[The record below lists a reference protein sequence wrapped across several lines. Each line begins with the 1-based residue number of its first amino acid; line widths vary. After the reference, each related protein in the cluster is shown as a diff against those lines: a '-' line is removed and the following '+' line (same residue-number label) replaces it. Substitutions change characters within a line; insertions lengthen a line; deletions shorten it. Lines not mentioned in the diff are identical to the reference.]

1 MSFGRLTC
9 QLRGDNNRIM
19 DYKDYYKIL
28 GVERK
33 SSADEI
39 RTAYRKLAMQFHPD
53 KNPGD
58 KKAEDKFKEIN
69 EAYQVLSD
77 DKKRARYDQL
87 GSAYSDFRTKG
98 GRPGDFQ
105 WDDWFQQQQG
115 SQRGY
120 GNAGDPFAGAGG
132 NFSDFFRSIFGE
144 AVRSSARNQAMQQQ
158 QGYQQ
163 EVDISFQEAYEGTM
177 RQLQT
182 NGRKLQV
189 RIPAGVKTGSKVR
202 VAGAGP
208 EGLDLYLIVN
218 ITDESLFERDGQD
231 LYTTST
237 LSVFTMILGGDTEV
251 ETPTGKVKLSIP
263 AGTQVDQVFRLAG
276 RGMPH
281 LKNANTKG
289 DLFVK
294 LKVQIPKYLSS
305 KQIELIEEASRI
317 KF

>member
-1 MSFGRLTC
+1 
-9 QLRGDNNRIM
+9 M

-28 GVERK
+28 GVDRK
-33 SSADEI
+33 ASADDI
-39 RTAYRKLAMQFHPD
+39 RKAYRKLAMQHHPD

-77 DKKRARYDQL
+77 EQKRARYDQL
-87 GSAYSDFRTKG
+87 GSAYSNFRTGG
-98 GRPGDFQ
+98 GRPSDFR
-105 WDDWFQQQQG
+105 WDEWFQQQQQQG
-115 SQRGY
+115 GGQRGY
-120 GNAGDPFAGAGG
+120 TNAENPFGDAGG
-132 NFSDFFRSIFGE
+132 FSDFFRSIFGD
-144 AVRSSARNQAMQQQ
+144 AVRNQARSQAAQ

-163 EVDISFQEAYEGTM
+163 EVDISFQEAYDGTA
-177 RQLQT
+177 RQLQS

-208 EGLDLYLIVN
+208 EGLDLYLVVN
-218 ITDESLFERDGQD
+218 VTDEDKFERNGQD

-237 LSVFTMILGGDTEV
+237 LSVFTLILGGETDV

-263 AGTQVDQVFRLAG
+263 AGTQPDQVFRLAG

-281 LKNANTKG
+281 LKSPATKG

-294 LKVQIPKYLSS
+294 LKVQVPKYLSS
-305 KQIELIEEASRI
+305 KQRELLEEASRI

>member
-1 MSFGRLTC
+1 
-9 QLRGDNNRIM
+9 M

-33 SSADEI
+33 ASADDI
-39 RTAYRKLAMQFHPD
+39 RKAYRKLAMQHHPD

-77 DKKRARYDQL
+77 DQKRARYDQL
-87 GSAYSDFRTKG
+87 GSAYSDFRTSG

-105 WDDWFQQQQG
+105 WDDWFQQNAQQ
-115 SQRGY
+115 QRGSSR
-120 GNAGDPFAGAGG
+120 NAEDPFGGSG

-144 AVRSSARNQAMQQQ
+144 AVRNSARNQAAQQQ
-158 QGYQQ
+158 QMQGYQQ
-163 EVDISFQEAYEGTM
+163 EVDISFQEAYEGTA

-182 NGRKLQV
+182 TSRKLQV

-218 ITDESLFERDGQD
+218 VTDEDRFERDGQD

-237 LSVFTMILGGDTEV
+237 LSVFTLILGGDTDV

-263 AGTQVDQVFRLAG
+263 AGTQTDQVFRLAG

-281 LKNANTKG
+281 LKNPNTKG

-294 LKVQIPKYLSS
+294 LKVQVPKYLSS
-305 KQIELIEEASRI
+305 KQRELLEEAALI

>member
-1 MSFGRLTC
+1 ME
-9 QLRGDNNRIM
+9 
-19 DYKDYYKIL
+19 YKDYYKIL

-33 SSADEI
+33 TSADDI
-39 RTAYRKLAMQFHPD
+39 RSAYRKLAMKYHPD

-58 KKAEDKFKEIN
+58 KKAEDKFKDIN

-77 DKKRARYDQL
+77 EQKRARYDQL
-87 GSAYSDFRTKG
+87 GSAYSNFRTGG
-98 GRPGDFQ
+98 GRPSDFR
-105 WDDWFQQQQG
+105 WDDWFQQQQQQG
-115 SQRGY
+115 AGQRGSADDVF
-120 GNAGDPFAGAGG
+120 GGGAT
-132 NFSDFFRSIFGE
+132 FSDFFRTIFGE
-144 AVRSSARNQAMQQQ
+144 AVRSQQRGQQMQQQ
-158 QGYQQ
+158 ETGYQQ
-163 EVDISFQEAYEGTM
+163 DLSISFQEAYEGTM

-182 NGRKLQV
+182 NSRKLQV

-208 EGLDLYLIVN
+208 EGTDLYLVIHVE
-218 ITDESLFERDGQD
+218 DENRFERDGSN
-231 LYTTST
+231 LTTTST
-237 LSVFTMILGGDTEV
+237 VSVFTLILGGEAEVDT
-251 ETPTGKVKLSIP
+251 PNGKIKLNIP
-263 AGTQVDQVFRLAG
+263 AGTQPEQVFRLAG

-281 LKNANTKG
+281 LKSPTTKG

>member
-1 MSFGRLTC
+1 
-9 QLRGDNNRIM
+9 M

-33 SSADEI
+33 ASVDDI
-39 RTAYRKLAMQFHPD
+39 RKAYRKLAMQFHPD

-58 KKAEDKFKEIN
+58 KKSEDKFKEIN
-69 EAYQVLSD
+69 EAYQVLGD
-77 DKKRARYDQL
+77 EKKRARYDQL
-87 GSAYSDFRTKG
+87 GSAYSDFRTSG
-98 GRPGDFQ
+98 GRPGDFR
-105 WDDWFQQQQG
+105 WDDWFQQGGGQQ
-115 SQRGY
+115 QRGS
-120 GNAGDPFAGAGG
+120 GNTQDPFGGAGG
-132 NFSDFFRSIFGE
+132 FSDFFSAIFGE
-144 AVRSSARNQAMQQQ
+144 AMRSSAREQAAQQQ

-163 EVDISFQEAYEGTM
+163 EVDITFQEAYAGTM
-177 RQLQT
+177 RDLQT
-182 NGRKLQV
+182 DKRKLQV

-218 ITDESLFERDGQD
+218 VTDENRFERDGQD

-237 LSVFTMILGGDTEV
+237 LSVFTLILGGDTEV

-263 AGTQVDQVFRLAG
+263 AGTQTDQVFRLAG

-281 LKNANTKG
+281 LKNPNTKG

-294 LKVQIPKYLSS
+294 LKVQVPKYLSS
-305 KQIELIEEASRI
+305 KQRELLEEAALI

>member
-1 MSFGRLTC
+1 
-9 QLRGDNNRIM
+9 M

-33 SSADEI
+33 ASADEI
-39 RTAYRKLAMQFHPD
+39 RKAYRKLAMQYQPD

-77 DKKRARYDQL
+77 EQKRARYDQL
-87 GSAYSDFRTKG
+87 GSAYSDFRTGG

-105 WDDWFQQQQG
+105 WNDWSG
-115 SQRGY
+115 AR
-120 GNAGDPFAGAGG
+120 GAGG
-132 NFSDFFRSIFGE
+132 GVNTDDPFNGGGFSDFFRTIFGE
-144 AVRSSARNQAMQQQ
+144 AMRSSARNQSSQQT

-163 EVDISFQEAYEGTM
+163 EVDIAFQEAFEGTT

-218 ITDESLFERDGQD
+218 ITDEDKFERNGQD

-237 LSVFTMILGGDTEV
+237 LSVFTLILGGETDV

-263 AGTQVDQVFRLAG
+263 AGTQTDQVFRLAG

-281 LKNANTKG
+281 LKNPNTKG

-294 LKVQIPKYLSS
+294 LKVQVPKYLSS
-305 KQIELIEEASRI
+305 KQRELLEEASLI

>member
-1 MSFGRLTC
+1 
-9 QLRGDNNRIM
+9 M

-33 SSADEI
+33 ASADDI
-39 RTAYRKLAMQFHPD
+39 RKAYRKLAMQHHPD

-77 DKKRARYDQL
+77 DQKRARYDQL
-87 GSAYSDFRTKG
+87 GSAYSNFRTSG

-105 WDDWFQQQQG
+105 WDDWFQQSAGQ
-115 SQRGY
+115 QRGY
-120 GNAGDPFAGAGG
+120 GNAEDPFGGAGG
-132 NFSDFFRSIFGE
+132 FSDFFRAIFGE
-144 AVRSSARNQAMQQQ
+144 AMRSSARNQAAQQQ
-158 QGYQQ
+158 QMQGYQQ
-163 EVDISFQEAYEGTM
+163 EVDISFQEAYEGTT

-218 ITDESLFERDGQD
+218 VTDEDRFERDGQD

-237 LSVFTMILGGDTEV
+237 LSVFTLILGGDTDV

-263 AGTQVDQVFRLAG
+263 AGTQTDQVFRLAG

-281 LKNANTKG
+281 LKNPNTKG
-289 DLFVK
+289 DLLRK
-294 LKVQIPKYLSS
+294 IESTSSQIPVV
-305 KQIELIEEASRI
+305 QTEGIA
-317 KF
+317 

>member
-1 MSFGRLTC
+1 ME
-9 QLRGDNNRIM
+9 
-19 DYKDYYKIL
+19 YKDYYKIL

-33 SSADEI
+33 ASADDI
-39 RTAYRKLAMQFHPD
+39 RSAYRKLAMKYHPD

-58 KKAEDKFKEIN
+58 KKAEDKFKDIN

-77 DKKRARYDQL
+77 DQKRARYDQL
-87 GSAYSDFRTKG
+87 GSAYSNFRTSG
-98 GRPGDFQ
+98 GRPGDFR
-105 WDDWFQQQQG
+105 WDDWFQQNAG
-115 SQRGY
+115 QRG
-120 GNAGDPFAGAGG
+120 GNVDDMFGGGGGAT
-132 NFSDFFRSIFGE
+132 FSDFFRTIFGE
-144 AVRSSARNQAMQQQ
+144 AVRSSGRGQQTQ
-158 QGYQQ
+158 QETGYQQ
-163 EVDISFQEAYEGTM
+163 DLSINFQEAYEGTM

-182 NGRKLQV
+182 NTRKLQV

-208 EGLDLYLIVN
+208 EGTDLYLVIHVE
-218 ITDESLFERDGQD
+218 DENRFEREGSD
-231 LYTTST
+231 LTTTSPVG
-237 LSVFTMILGGDTEV
+237 VFVLILGGEAEVDT
-251 ETPTGKVKLSIP
+251 PAGKVKLNIP
-263 AGTQVDQVFRLAG
+263 AGTQPEQVFRLAG

-281 LKNANTKG
+281 LKNPATKG

>member
-1 MSFGRLTC
+1 
-9 QLRGDNNRIM
+9 M

-33 SSADEI
+33 ASADDI
-39 RTAYRKLAMQFHPD
+39 RSAYRKLAMQYHPD

-77 DKKRARYDQL
+77 EQKRARYDQL
-87 GSAYSDFRTKG
+87 GSAYSDFRTGG
-98 GRPGDFQ
+98 GRPGDFR

-115 SQRGY
+115 GQQRGY
-120 GNAGDPFAGAGG
+120 GNAEEPFAGG

-144 AVRSSARNQAMQQQ
+144 AVRNSARNQSMQQQ
-158 QGYQQ
+158 QAYQQ
-163 EVDISFQEAYEGTM
+163 EVQISFQEAYEGTL
-177 RQLQT
+177 RQFQSSS
-182 NGRKLQV
+182 GKKLQV

-208 EGLDLYLIVN
+208 EGLDLYLVVN
-218 ITDESLFERDGQD
+218 ITDEDKFERDGYD
-231 LYTTST
+231 LTTTST
-237 LSVFTMILGGDTEV
+237 LSVFTLILGGETEV
-251 ETPTGKVKLSIP
+251 ETPAGKVKLTIP
-263 AGTQVDQVFRLAG
+263 AGTQIDQVFRLGG

-281 LKNANTKG
+281 LKDPKTKG
-289 DLFVK
+289 DLYVK
-294 LKVQIPKYLSS
+294 LKVQIPKHLSS
-305 KQIELIEEASRI
+305 KQKELLEEVSKI